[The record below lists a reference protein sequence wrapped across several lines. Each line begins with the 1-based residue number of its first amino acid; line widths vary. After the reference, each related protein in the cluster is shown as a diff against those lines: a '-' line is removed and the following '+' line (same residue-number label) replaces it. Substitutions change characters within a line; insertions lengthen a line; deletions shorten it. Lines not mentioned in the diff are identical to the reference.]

1 MRHTAVKTTIL
12 ALLMALYALPA
23 AAVKA
28 VPHPVTVTQPDGTTL
43 TIQIFGDEFLHWTT
57 VGDRLVEKGP
67 DGFYY
72 YAEFNSDGTKTLSR
86 TRAKAS
92 SISRSGV
99 SSVTPPPAAI
109 AAAKMRRQAVEIMRG
124 ENGLGWGDNHFLV
137 LLIQF
142 PDLEFEVEN
151 AHEAFYNMLNEPGYS
166 QNGGTGSAAD
176 YYAENSSG
184 QFTPTFDLYGPITV
198 SNSYAYYGR
207 NDDPNEK
214 ADYLL
219 VEACQLADDEIDFS
233 QYDLDGDGVVDN
245 IFFFYAG
252 HNEAEGGGSDCIWPH
267 KWNIVRPQYS
277 PLDGKRLDS
286 YACTSEFSGSYG
298 QNMAGIGTFCHEFGH
313 VIGFPDFYDVDY
325 EQNGYAAGLGGMS
338 LMDAGSYNN
347 SGRTPPYLSAFERY
361 YMGWVEELT
370 VWEEPGVMT
379 LEPVQNNA
387 GYVIPTD
394 NEGEVFVLEY
404 RNGEGS
410 DQYLYAEGIVLYH
423 VDQSNNI
430 ISGLSARSLWRYY
443 NMVNSFAD
451 HQCYDLIESSTS
463 ESTALNN
470 MDRVFPG
477 RRNVTEIN
485 AYTTPAMVGWDG
497 QSTGYS
503 ISGIT
508 LADDHAELSLGILKS
523 GPSFG
528 DFSENGINA
537 IYVKQNYSAGETLEF
552 LLSLSSNLPSVI
564 EWYFDGER
572 QSAESIELTSG
583 EHTIQAVL
591 TYDDGSKEEL
601 STKISVK

>member
-1 MRHTAVKTTIL
+1 
-12 ALLMALYALPA
+12 
-23 AAVKA
+23 
-28 VPHPVTVTQPDGTTL
+28 
-43 TIQIFGDEFLHWTT
+43 
-57 VGDRLVEKGP
+57 
-67 DGFYY
+67 
-72 YAEFNSDGTKTLSR
+72 
-86 TRAKAS
+86 
-92 SISRSGV
+92 
-99 SSVTPPPAAI
+99 
-109 AAAKMRRQAVEIMRG
+109 
-124 ENGLGWGDNHFLV
+124 
-137 LLIQF
+137 
-142 PDLEFEVEN
+142 
-151 AHEAFYNMLNEPGYS
+151 
-166 QNGGTGSAAD
+166 
-176 YYAENSSG
+176 
-184 QFTPTFDLYGPITV
+184 
-198 SNSYAYYGR
+198 
-207 NDDPNEK
+207 
-214 ADYLL
+214 
-219 VEACQLADDEIDFS
+219 
-233 QYDLDGDGVVDN
+233 
-245 IFFFYAG
+245 
-252 HNEAEGGGSDCIWPH
+252 
-267 KWNIVRPQYS
+267 
-277 PLDGKRLDS
+277 
-286 YACTSEFSGSYG
+286 
-298 QNMAGIGTFCHEFGH
+298 
-313 VIGFPDFYDVDY
+313 
-325 EQNGYAAGLGGMS
+325 
-338 LMDAGSYNN
+338 MDAGSYNN

-430 ISGLSARSLWRYY
+430 ISGLSARSLWTYY